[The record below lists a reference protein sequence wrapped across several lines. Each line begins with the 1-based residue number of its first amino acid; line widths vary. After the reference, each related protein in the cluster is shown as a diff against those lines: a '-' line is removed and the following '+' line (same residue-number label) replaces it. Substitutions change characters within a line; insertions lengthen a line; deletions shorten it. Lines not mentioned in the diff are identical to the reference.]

1 MLPAHY
7 PRGQNMMSNSG
18 QSVMLVGKI
27 SLFKS
32 LEMFKS
38 LPENSIHPCNSQ
50 IPRVFI
56 SIIVCVFFILFYKYT
71 FESFS

>member
-56 SIIVCVFFILFYKYT
+56 SIIVCVLFFYFL
-71 FESFS
+71 